1 MDQGQAQAAAAG
13 VTPAPA
19 LTPVESIQAMLLAE
33 DKAAE
38 TPKEEV
44 KSETPAEATPEKAA
58 EPEQKAE
65 EQPKTDESTTEIP
78 LEELEAIPLEVTV
91 KGDNG
96 EDVIEKL
103 PIKELK
109 LGYMRQKD
117 YSRKTAEVARQR
129 DEADVKIR
137 QGVES
142 ERKAYQEQLQ
152 LVQQLVVEAVAPELK
167 DVNWNHLAS
176 TDPAEYVRLKN
187 RADQITNTL
196 SQVQSKQTELTQ
208 KQQAEQAQARQKA
221 ASDARV
227 VLERDIPEWS
237 DTHYQKLMKF
247 AVDNYGY
254 KPEAV
259 AQWID
264 PGAFKALNDAY
275 QFRQLKS
282 EAPVKEKKVVRV
294 PQNVRPGAKDTS
306 AAQRQNGEVMS
317 RLQKSGRIED
327 AAAVIKSRMS

>member
-1 MDQGQAQAAAAG
+1 MPPDQGQAQAAAAG
-13 VTPAPA
+13 ITPAPD
-19 LTPVESIQAMLLAE
+19 LKPVEAIQAMLLAE

-38 TPKEEV
+38 PAKEV
-44 KSETPAEATPEKAA
+44 AAAAPAATPETAA
-58 EPEQKAE
+58 EPAPQAE
-65 EQPKTDESTTEIP
+65 PATDESTIP

-96 EDVIEKL
+96 EDVVEKL

-152 LVQQLVVEAVAPELK
+152 LVQQLVIESVAPELK

-187 RADQITNTL
+187 RADQIQTTLNT
-196 SQVQSKQTELTQ
+196 VQSKKTELTQ
-208 KQQAEQAQARQKA
+208 KQKAEQAEARQKA
-221 ASDARV
+221 GREALTI
-227 VLERDIPEWS
+227 LERDIPEWS
-237 DTHYQKLMKF
+237 DTHYQKLMK
-247 AVDNYGY
+247 AGIDTYGF
-254 KPEAV
+254 KPEEV
-259 AQWID
+259 ASWID
-264 PGAFKALNDAY
+264 PRAMKVLNDAY

-282 EAPVKEKKVVRV
+282 EVPVKEKKVVAVPKVVRPGSKTET
-294 PQNVRPGAKDTS
+294 PQNVRNQESFT
-306 AAQRQNGEVMS
+306 

-327 AAAVIKSRMS
+327 AAAVIKSRLG